1 MVVVIGAFP
10 AGQRKLATRWWPV
23 ACSSFIAEC
32 VLRSAPD
39 FERCFLDL
47 ALADIRDASTVVS
60 LPGASAIWSKRR
72 RSRRLRCL
80 PLAEERRRGGPAG
93 GAEVRDDARLTCKSC
108 FCVEDAVSR

>member
-1 MVVVIGAFP
+1 M
-10 AGQRKLATRWWPV
+10 ATRWWPV

-60 LPGASAIWSKRR
+60 LPGASAIWSNANCWILQTCGRN
-72 RSRRLRCL
+72 
-80 PLAEERRRGGPAG
+80 
-93 GAEVRDDARLTCKSC
+93 DARRQRR
-108 FCVEDAVSR
+108 DARPNAKAGLGAW

>member
-1 MVVVIGAFP
+1 M
-10 AGQRKLATRWWPV
+10 ATRWWPV

-60 LPGASAIWSKRR
+60 LPGASAIWSKRWISR
-72 RSRRLRCL
+72 GMMARPHTGPFVCSHFPITGFCPCVVMYPSRSLFL
-80 PLAEERRRGGPAG
+80 
-93 GAEVRDDARLTCKSC
+93 LTRKRPC
-108 FCVEDAVSR
+108 APY